1 MAENL
6 YNLVQQQ
13 MKSDSGK
20 TKLGYTV
27 TQYSGILGALEQ
39 SQYIIKKTVVEG
51 GGGTAGTFDSSSG
64 LRFGAQYSTYG
75 QGKFSIK
82 MESGTFWTDQ
92 KQGLC
97 NVHSYMSFPI
107 KNQGKMYHV
116 PYEKHNDDFDTGNT
130 LCGNFTFPPTKL
142 EFTNNNSNP
151 NDYVIGLGLD
161 FQRFVLP
168 YLEHFYGVESG
179 WNTKHQTIRKIAQ
192 NKKLFAEVL
201 FPFGGTS
208 IDATTGGSGSFF
220 VIHMPVVIDHDSG
233 NDSFFEMYFPAPLLM
248 LSSFNEGGKLGSV
261 SVKLSDKNVTV
272 GKDAIFPFASNHY
285 NHKTGI
291 ISGFNQAAYKGLN
304 STEGGIQS
312 TDISVSFPK
321 GVNTQSFI
329 RLFFDRSVQSD
340 LGLSISD
347 EKLKAQLF
355 KSAYNTSELIKREVI
370 SGDMFIGASLME
382 VLQNVVNKI
391 KAGNPNSNLTPD
403 GLLRALTTIGMWEG
417 GGIDA
422 WDYWGIVGE
431 ATHGRA
437 GKDNAGYNAGQFSF
451 TEASGGIS
459 KLMAKIKSNMQ
470 PSNPYYTKIDEIK
483 GRADGKRNWLL
494 TKADGEVF
502 KEMCQQNKDLVM
514 KSTVQC
520 VFEES
525 WGKNAITAILNQ
537 KISSPLGIAATIAHG
552 VWKPAYVINDYK
564 EAGIAGVQDEVTK
577 VQYAGATFLKRGLVQ
592 LGKNTSSD
600 TIQSIIAAVLS
611 ERDKQPKNHTNSV
624 AKRIKSSYGGW
635 YTRAAKLILHAND
648 TEISNQQQFSY

>member
-51 GGGTAGTFDSSSG
+51 GGGTAGTFNPSSG
-64 LRFGAQYSTYG
+64 LRFGVQYSTYG
-75 QGKFSIK
+75 QGKFTIK

-107 KNQGKMYHV
+107 QNQDKTYHV
-116 PYEKHNDDFDTGNT
+116 PYEKHNDDFDAGNT

-248 LSSFNEGGKLGSV
+248 LNSFNEGGKLGSV

-291 ISGFNQAAYKGLN
+291 ISGFNQTAYKGLKL
-304 STEGGIQS
+304 TDGGLQS

-329 RLFFDRSVQSD
+329 RLFFDRSAQSD

-347 EKLKAQLF
+347 EKLKDQLF
-355 KSAYNTSELIKREVI
+355 KSAYNTSELIKRLVQRE
-370 SGDMFIGASLME
+370 SGGVSGGTILDTCRYEPNQVDWEWIKTSSWKPYYQYKNDIEKACKDNDLNVRLFLAHSAYETGYLKESKGWTAGLYNTGGILASKPNVTVNGAKYGLYNVTLKSSKIPSTGNDGNGGKSIHGYFIDFQTPYNGFFAHCHLVATSSNYGFKTFNLQTVSE
-382 VLQNVVNKI
+382 YANALQNGVN
-391 KAGNPNSNLTPD
+391 GNPSYCANCPEYAETL
-403 GLLRALTTIGMWEG
+403 I
-417 GGIDA
+417 
-422 WDYWGIVGE
+422 
-431 ATHGRA
+431 
-437 GKDNAGYNAGQFSF
+437 
-451 TEASGGIS
+451 
-459 KLMAKIKSNMQ
+459 KLYK
-470 PSNPYYTKIDEIK
+470 TIK
-483 GRADGKRNWLL
+483 GGN
-494 TKADGEVF
+494 G
-502 KEMCQQNKDLVM
+502 
-514 KSTVQC
+514 
-520 VFEES
+520 
-525 WGKNAITAILNQ
+525 
-537 KISSPLGIAATIAHG
+537 
-552 VWKPAYVINDYK
+552 
-564 EAGIAGVQDEVTK
+564 
-577 VQYAGATFLKRGLVQ
+577 
-592 LGKNTSSD
+592 
-600 TIQSIIAAVLS
+600 
-611 ERDKQPKNHTNSV
+611 
-624 AKRIKSSYGGW
+624 
-635 YTRAAKLILHAND
+635 
-648 TEISNQQQFSY
+648 